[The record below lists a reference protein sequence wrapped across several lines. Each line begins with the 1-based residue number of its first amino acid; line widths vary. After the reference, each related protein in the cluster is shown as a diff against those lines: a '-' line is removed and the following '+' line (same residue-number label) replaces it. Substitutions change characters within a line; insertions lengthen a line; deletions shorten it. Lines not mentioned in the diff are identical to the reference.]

1 MEAAGRGVLFWF
13 TVSGI
18 RGWSGS
24 GICLGRDAPHYD
36 SCYSG
41 GMSTPVDAS
50 RHIST
55 MDLRAKLGDV
65 LDRVRLRFDTFVI
78 ERKGEEVAAIV
89 PVERMRRLEEFARRR
104 ADELEA
110 FQRETAARIGPE
122 GIERR
127 LRASLEEVRAE
138 RAAKGKRR

>member
-1 MEAAGRGVLFWF
+1 MTSPA
-13 TVSGI
+13 
-18 RGWSGS
+18 
-24 GICLGRDAPHYD
+24 
-36 SCYSG
+36 
-41 GMSTPVDAS
+41 DAS

-104 ADELEA
+104 AEELEV
-110 FQRETAARIGPE
+110 FQRAAAARIGSGE
-122 GIERR
+122 IERR
-127 LRASLEEVRAE
+127 LAASVDEVRTE
-138 RAAKGKRR
+138 RAVGGKRR

>member
-1 MEAAGRGVLFWF
+1 
-13 TVSGI
+13 
-18 RGWSGS
+18 
-24 GICLGRDAPHYD
+24 
-36 SCYSG
+36 
-41 GMSTPVDAS
+41 MSAKADAS

-65 LDRVRLRFDTFVI
+65 LDRVRLRFDTFVV

-104 ADELEA
+104 ADELEQ
-110 FQRETAARIGPE
+110 FQREVAARIGE
-122 GIERR
+122 EKIERR

>member
-1 MEAAGRGVLFWF
+1 MG
-13 TVSGI
+13 
-18 RGWSGS
+18 
-24 GICLGRDAPHYD
+24 
-36 SCYSG
+36 
-41 GMSTPVDAS
+41 TPADAS

-55 MDLRAKLGDV
+55 MDLRARLGDV

-110 FQRETAARIGPE
+110 FQRETAGRIGSE
-122 GIERR
+122 EIERR
-127 LRASLEEVRAE
+127 LRGSLEEVRAE

>member
-1 MEAAGRGVLFWF
+1 M
-13 TVSGI
+13 TV
-18 RGWSGS
+18 
-24 GICLGRDAPHYD
+24 P
-36 SCYSG
+36 
-41 GMSTPVDAS
+41 TDAS
-50 RHIST
+50 HHITT

-104 ADELEA
+104 SVELES
-110 FQRETAARIGPE
+110 FQREAAARIGPKE
-122 GIERR
+122 IERQ

-138 RAAKGKRR
+138 RAVKGKRR

>member
-1 MEAAGRGVLFWF
+1 M
-13 TVSGI
+13 S
-18 RGWSGS
+18 
-24 GICLGRDAPHYD
+24 AP
-36 SCYSG
+36 S
-41 GMSTPVDAS
+41 DAS

-110 FQRETAARIGPE
+110 FQREATARIGPGE
-122 GIERR
+122 VESR
-127 LRASLEEVRAE
+127 LRASVDEVRAE
-138 RAAKGKRR
+138 RAARGKRR

>member
-1 MEAAGRGVLFWF
+1 MIVAIDGN
-13 TVSGI
+13 
-18 RGWSGS
+18 
-24 GICLGRDAPHYD
+24 
-36 SCYSG
+36 
-41 GMSTPVDAS
+41 MSTPADAS

-65 LDRVRLRFDTFVI
+65 LDRVRLRFDTYVI

-110 FQRETAARIGPE
+110 FQLDATARTGPE
-122 GIERR
+122 EIERR
-127 LRASLEEVRAE
+127 LRASLGEVRAE
-138 RAAKGKRR
+138 RVAKGKRR

>member
-1 MEAAGRGVLFWF
+1 VTAKSESF
-13 TVSGI
+13 
-18 RGWSGS
+18 
-24 GICLGRDAPHYD
+24 
-36 SCYSG
+36 
-41 GMSTPVDAS
+41 

-110 FQRETAARIGPE
+110 FQREVAERIGE
-122 GIERR
+122 QEIDRQ
-127 LRASLEEVRAE
+127 LRESLEEVRAE

>member
-1 MEAAGRGVLFWF
+1 MIVA
-13 TVSGI
+13 I
-18 RGWSGS
+18 
-24 GICLGRDAPHYD
+24 DAN
-36 SCYSG
+36 
-41 GMSTPVDAS
+41 MRTPADAS

-65 LDRVRLRFDTFVI
+65 LDRVRLRFDTYVV

-122 GIERR
+122 KIERR
-127 LRASLEEVRAE
+127 LSASLKQVRAE
-138 RAAKGKRR
+138 RATKGKRR